1 MSAITSKVKA
11 LFNNGRK
18 IVLIRHCKTNKAAE
32 ETPEADKARTANEIG
47 KTQCESARTTYFKDF
62 LSADVVCHTEA
73 GRTKET
79 AELLFKDKECKF
91 HTIYSMYG
99 GLNSKTGEIN
109 CEPIENAFWKNGYQ
123 NVQVY
128 LDLVGEEPL
137 QKYTD
142 NVLNEVL
149 KVFDTNSI
157 PEENNDKP
165 IIFILHAVYIAALT
179 RSIANCLGDAFPAE
193 ARNLILTTNVGE
205 VSGFVLSSEDI
216 KFIGSTIEPT
226 LRS

>member
-1 MSAITSKVKA
+1 MFYIQKYQMIP
-11 LFNNGRK
+11 G
-18 IVLIRHCKTNKAAE
+18 I
-32 ETPEADKARTANEIG
+32 ADTIF
-47 KTQCESARTTYFKDF
+47 S
-62 LSADVVCHTEA
+62 
-73 GRTKET
+73 TK
-79 AELLFKDKECKF
+79 
-91 HTIYSMYG
+91 
-99 GLNSKTGEIN
+99 N
-109 CEPIENAFWKNGYQ
+109 
-123 NVQVY
+123 
-128 LDLVGEEPL
+128 

-193 ARNLILTTNVGE
+193 SRNLILTTNVGE

>member
-1 MSAITSKVKA
+1 M
-11 LFNNGRK
+11 
-18 IVLIRHCKTNKAAE
+18 
-32 ETPEADKARTANEIG
+32 
-47 KTQCESARTTYFKDF
+47 
-62 LSADVVCHTEA
+62 
-73 GRTKET
+73 
-79 AELLFKDKECKF
+79 
-91 HTIYSMYG
+91 
-99 GLNSKTGEIN
+99 
-109 CEPIENAFWKNGYQ
+109 
-123 NVQVY
+123 
-128 LDLVGEEPL
+128 
-137 QKYTD
+137 
-142 NVLNEVL
+142 